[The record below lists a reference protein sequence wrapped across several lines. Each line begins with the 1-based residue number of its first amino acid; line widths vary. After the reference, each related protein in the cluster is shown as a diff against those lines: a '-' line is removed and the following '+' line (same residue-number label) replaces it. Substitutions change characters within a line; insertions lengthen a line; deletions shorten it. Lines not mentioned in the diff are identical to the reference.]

1 MALPTPTVTVQDG
14 AGNTAVA
21 LAANATAF
29 VTAGGAVSIAL
40 QSTTGVV
47 QAEWSLLVNGL
58 PIPTLQ
64 GYRWTPAT
72 TPAGFTITLPPQPM
86 NLTLLTAV
94 TDGNNTTYCTNQLI
108 SQPADTV
115 QPTLLARGVSAAN
128 NESLTAFVGVT
139 GGTPRDGITYIQGDT
154 ILLAGQTAKAQN
166 GLYQVGLV
174 TAGTAPLTRMPEFAT
189 GVSIDKGEVPV
200 FELGPEGTLF
210 GNTLWKTN
218 LAATLIVDT
227 TAFDLFPRQVT
238 QSVTLVAG
246 TVTVTNVP
254 ILSATKS
261 NFLASRTTANTS
273 TATTGGYHPVGAVTP
288 GIVGTA
294 SLVFDATVAAGTINA
309 ADIST
314 LSLTIINF

>member
-14 AGNTAVA
+14 AGNAAVA

-29 VTAGGAVSIAL
+29 VTAGGVVSIAL
-40 QSTTGVV
+40 SSTTGVV

-64 GYRWTPAT
+64 GYRWTPGT
-72 TPAGFTITLPPQPM
+72 TPAGFSITLPPQPM

-94 TDGNNTTYCTNQLI
+94 TDGNNTTYCTNQLV
-108 SQPADTV
+108 SQIGDIAGTV
-115 QPTLLARGVSAAN
+115 VQARGVSAAN

-139 GGTPRDGITYIQGDT
+139 GGTPRDGITYVQGDT
-154 ILLAGQTAKAQN
+154 VLLTGQTSKSAN
-166 GLYQVGLV
+166 GLYSVGLV
-174 TAGTAPLTRMPEFAT
+174 TAGTAPLTRIPGFGT
-189 GVSIDKGEVPV
+189 GVV
-200 FELGPEGTLF
+200 FDAGMAPIVQLGPEGTLF
-210 GNTLWKTN
+210 HGTQWLVTTTT
-218 LAATLIVDT
+218 AITIDT
-227 TAFDLFPRQVT
+227 TAFDMMPRQVT
-238 QSVTLVAG
+238 QSVVLVAG

-254 ILSATKS
+254 IFSATKS
-261 NFLASRTTANTS
+261 NFLASRTTANTC

-294 SLVFDATVAAGTINA
+294 SLVFDATVAAGTINN

-314 LSLTIINF
+314 LSLTIVNF